1 MKHRSISVNFLIL
14 ISLIL
19 NVAFAQQI
27 ATTKDGKPVV
37 LFEDGTWQYLKKNN
51 SSKPVQT
58 KETQIFITFMDIG
71 S

>member
-27 ATTKDGKPVV
+27 ATTKDGKPFVV
-37 LFEDGTWQYLKKNN
+37 A
-51 SSKPVQT
+51 
-58 KETQIFITFMDIG
+58 IC
-71 S
+71 